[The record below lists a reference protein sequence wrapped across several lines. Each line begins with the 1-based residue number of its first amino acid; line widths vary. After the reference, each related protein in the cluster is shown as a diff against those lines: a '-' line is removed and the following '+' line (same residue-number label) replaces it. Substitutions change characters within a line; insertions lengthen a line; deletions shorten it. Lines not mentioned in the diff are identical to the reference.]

1 MRKLV
6 VCLAI
11 ILSVIY
17 NVSGQNAEYLP
28 VDYPENYT
36 AKIDVVYTVV
46 DGWEG
51 RMDIYY
57 PTDVKTPVPLVVNI
71 HGGGWNHGVKE
82 SQRGY
87 GSFFK
92 NGYAVANVEYRLV
105 DVATAPGAIEDIRC
119 ALVYLHKH
127 AEEINIDT
135 DNIVLMG
142 GSAGGH
148 LALMAG
154 LLADD
159 KKFDTNCSYD
169 KSLKVAAI
177 IDKYGVTDLTPLS
190 GWKSARNWLGEGRN
204 DEEFVKSVSPLFYV
218 DRNSPPVFIVHGDAD
233 PIVPYAQSVALYKK
247 LTENRVK
254 TRFIT
259 IPGGQHGKFTQEEKK
274 KVSEEMWTFLHSVI
288 PVE

>member
-1 MRKLV
+1 MKRITACLV
-6 VCLAI
+6 AFMALA
-11 ILSVIY
+11 Y
-17 NVSGQNAEYLP
+17 KTSGQTTEYLP
-28 VDYPENYT
+28 VDYPEHYE
-36 AKIDVVYTVV
+36 ARIDAVYTVV
-46 DGWEG
+46 NGWEG

-57 PTDVKTPVPLVVNI
+57 PAGEGEAVPLVINI

-119 ALVYLHKH
+119 ALVYLYQH
-127 AEEINIDT
+127 AVELNIDT
-135 DNIVLMG
+135 GRVVLMG

-154 LLADD
+154 LLGDD
-159 KKFDTNCSYD
+159 RRFDANCPYEE
-169 KSLKVAAI
+169 SLKVAAI

-190 GWKSARNWLGEGRN
+190 AWKSARNWLGSGRE

-218 DRNSPPVFIVHGDAD
+218 DKNSPPVFIVHGNAD
-233 PIVPYAQSVALYKK
+233 PIVPYEQSVALHQK
-247 LTENRVK
+247 LEDHGVKNR
-254 TRFIT
+254 FMT
-259 IPGGQHGKFTQEEKK
+259 IEGGQHGKFTREEKK
-274 KVSEEMWTFLHSVI
+274 RVSREMWDFLHEVI
-288 PVE
+288 PRE

>member
-11 ILSVIY
+11 IVSAIY
-17 NVSGQNAEYLP
+17 NASGQNTEYLP

-57 PTDVKTPVPLVVNI
+57 PTDVKTPVPLVINI

-159 KKFDTNCSYD
+159 KRFDTNCSYD

-177 IDKYGVTDLTPLS
+177 IDKYGVMDLTPLS
-190 GWKSARNWLGEGRN
+190 GWKSARNWLGDGHN

-233 PIVPYAQSVALYKK
+233 PIVPYDQSVVLHQK
-247 LTENRVK
+247 LTDNGVK

-259 IPGGQHGKFTQEEKK
+259 IPGGQHGKFTKEEKK
-274 KVSEEMWTFLHSVI
+274 KVSNEMWAFLHSVI

>member
-204 DEEFVKSVSPLFYV
+204 DKEFVKSVSPLFYV